1 MARALYG
8 VLLLASLGL
17 YPGQSA
23 TYKIPKDLL
32 APGVDPNDVEIPQ
45 FLQELVEAKRIEI
58 NEKNPNRP
66 PIPLPQRDNR
76 GRNPNRRTNIFSEDE
91 DSSDET
97 KAGDESNVDA
107 DRSLKFVSQAEIE
120 REEKKR
126 KLKEQRRKERALAE
140 ADPKRWMAEDN
151 LKTEET
157 RKQEEYHNYVNS
169 LPETKFVEKGG
180 AEPRR
185 RKRIVYK
192 NRGITPKDFDWH
204 PDEDTYNDAY
214 IPYGFTEYKGIRS
227 IKSLLD
233 LKKQRLM
240 VMSNATNEAKQHLQ
254 REIVQDENE
263 GQAAAHWS
271 AKSLPDMEDRDW
283 RILKEDYRIAYKG
296 TIWHGNPI
304 RSWEESF
311 LPKPILKAV
320 DSLSY
325 ERPTAIQMA
334 AVPIGQTSRDVI
346 GVAST
351 GSGKTCGFVVPML
364 LHIMSLPKITPLTSD
379 DGPYGLILAP
389 TRELAMQIE
398 EEAKQLAKFTGIRIL
413 SVVGGAGMETQ
424 GSLIRKGVEIVIAT
438 PGRAQDMIER
448 QQLVL
453 NQCNFVVLDEADRMV
468 GLGFD
473 DQIQAILSTMGFSN
487 EKATPI
493 GDRLLYRKT
502 YMFSATMPRKIEA
515 LARNYM
521 RMPVMVQVGDPG
533 AISQDIHQS
542 VTFLADHDDDVEEV
556 RTKKLGEVLK
566 EHFRKDS
573 RQVMVFVNRKDDADL
588 LLKQVG
594 KWHRRGNSGLGS
606 NIRAETLHSGKT
618 QGARRSVIE
627 AFRAKRFQILIATDV
642 LGRGIDFKD
651 IGLVVN
657 YHMPSTIEHYTHRV
671 GRTGRAGKKGRAVSF
686 LTTAD
691 KAIFPDL
698 KALLRESHAFVPY
711 ELENEAFD
719 IAGRPVFFQ

>member
-1 MARALYG
+1 MW
-8 VLLLASLGL
+8 
-17 YPGQSA
+17 Q
-23 TYKIPKDLL
+23 
-32 APGVDPNDVEIPQ
+32 
-45 FLQELVEAKRIEI
+45 
-58 NEKNPNRP
+58 
-66 PIPLPQRDNR
+66 
-76 GRNPNRRTNIFSEDE
+76 
-91 DSSDET
+91 
-97 KAGDESNVDA
+97 
-107 DRSLKFVSQAEIE
+107 
-120 REEKKR
+120 
-126 KLKEQRRKERALAE
+126 
-140 ADPKRWMAEDN
+140 
-151 LKTEET
+151 
-157 RKQEEYHNYVNS
+157 
-169 LPETKFVEKGG
+169 
-180 AEPRR
+180 
-185 RKRIVYK
+185 
-192 NRGITPKDFDWH
+192 
-204 PDEDTYNDAY
+204 
-214 IPYGFTEYKGIRS
+214 
-227 IKSLLD
+227 
-233 LKKQRLM
+233 
-240 VMSNATNEAKQHLQ
+240 
-254 REIVQDENE
+254 
-263 GQAAAHWS
+263 
-271 AKSLPDMEDRDW
+271 
-283 RILKEDYRIAYKG
+283 EDYRIAYKG

-351 GSGKTCGFVVPML
+351 GSGKTCGFV
-364 LHIMSLPKITPLTSD
+364 
-379 DGPYGLILAP
+379 
-389 TRELAMQIE
+389 
-398 EEAKQLAKFTGIRIL
+398 IL

-588 LLKQVG
+588 LLKQ
-594 KWHRRGNSGLGS
+594 
-606 NIRAETLHSGKT
+606 
-618 QGARRSVIE
+618 
-627 AFRAKRFQILIATDV
+627 ILIATDV